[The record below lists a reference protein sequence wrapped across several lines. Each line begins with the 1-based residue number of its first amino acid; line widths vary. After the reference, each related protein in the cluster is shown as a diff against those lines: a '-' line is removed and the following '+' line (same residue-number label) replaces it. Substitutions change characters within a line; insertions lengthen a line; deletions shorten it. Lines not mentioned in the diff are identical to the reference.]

1 MRLELLAA
9 SALMVAVLIYGYRR
23 ETARRVR
30 WQRALLNGVNAPL
43 DACEQRLEADGY
55 PALYG
60 EFGGYPA
67 QIQLLRDDV
76 TVRKVPCLWLSVS
89 LRAKLPGSVA
99 LSVLAR
105 MRGTEFYSPMM
116 TLTHRLEPLPAWPGE
131 LTVKCDAASAPLA
144 ALSDWV
150 QAYFSDPR
158 AKELQVSPSG
168 VRVIYQFAQARRPEY
183 LVLRAGHFDTEPVP
197 AELMRDLLARTLAV
211 IRTMKTHDNRTESTE
226 ATA

>member
-9 SALMVAVLIYGYRR
+9 SALVAGGLFYGYRR

-30 WQRALLNGVNAPL
+30 WQHALLGGVDAPL

-60 EFGGYPA
+60 EFAGYPA
-67 QIQLLRDDV
+67 QIKLLRDDV

-89 LRAKLPGSVA
+89 LRAKLPGFPA

-116 TLTHRLEPLPAWPGE
+116 TLTHRLEPLPAWPEE
-131 LTVKCDAASAPLA
+131 LTVKCDAESAPLA

-158 AKELQVSPSG
+158 AKELQVRPGG

-183 LVLRAGHFDTEPVP
+183 LVLRASHFDTGPVP
-197 AELMRDLLARTLAV
+197 AELLRDLLARTLAV
-211 IRTMKTHDNRTESTE
+211 IRTMNAHANRTEPTE
-226 ATA
+226 APV